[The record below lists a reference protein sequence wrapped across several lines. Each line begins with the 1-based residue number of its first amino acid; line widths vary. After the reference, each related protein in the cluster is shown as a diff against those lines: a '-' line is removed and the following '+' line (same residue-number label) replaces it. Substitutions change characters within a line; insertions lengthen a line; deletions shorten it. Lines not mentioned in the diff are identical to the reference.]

1 METSHSNKPS
11 KTIRSRWPSVVNG
24 LQLFLDLTVQ
34 LIKLYQT
41 EDDRDERI
49 QETER
54 LLALRDEAMKNAVPP
69 TSDVERELLRK
80 SKQLNDHLNGLMLQE
95 KQNIQKDMKDLKV
108 KKESTN
114 KYVNPYENFNPDGMF
129 YDRKK

>member
-1 METSHSNKPS
+1 M
-11 KTIRSRWPSVVNG
+11 NG

-41 EDDRDERI
+41 DGDRDERI

-69 TSDVERELLRK
+69 SSDVERELLRK
-80 SKQLNDHLNGLMLQE
+80 SKKLNDHLNGLMLQE

>member
-1 METSHSNKPS
+1 M
-11 KTIRSRWPSVVNG
+11 NG
-24 LQLFLDLTVQ
+24 LQLFFDLTVQ

-41 EDDRDERI
+41 DGDLDDRI

-54 LLALRDEAMKNAVPP
+54 LLALRDEAMKNAAPP
-69 TSDVERELLRK
+69 SRDAERELVQK
-80 SKQLNDHLNGLMLQE
+80 CKQLNDHLNRLMNQE
-95 KQNIQKDMKDLKV
+95 KLNIQKDMKDLRT

-114 KYVNPYENFNPDGMF
+114 KYANPYGNFNPDGMF

>member
-1 METSHSNKPS
+1 MEAGNPIKPS
-11 KTIRSRWPSVVNG
+11 KTICSRWPSLVNG
-24 LQLFLDLTVQ
+24 LQLFFDLTVQ

-41 EDDRDERI
+41 DGDLDDRI

-54 LLALRDEAMKNAVPP
+54 LLALRDEAVKNATPP
-69 TSDVERELLRK
+69 STDAERELVQK
-80 SKQLNDHLNGLMLQE
+80 CKQLNDHLNGLMNQE
-95 KQNIQKDMKDLKV
+95 KLNIQKDMKDLRT

-114 KYVNPYENFNPDGMF
+114 KYVNPYLNFNPDGMF

>member
-1 METSHSNKPS
+1 METSHTIKPS
-11 KTIRSRWPSVVNG
+11 KTIRSRWPSLVSG
-24 LQLFLDLTVQ
+24 LQLFFDLTVQ

-41 EDDRDERI
+41 DGDRDEQI

-54 LLALRDEAMKNAVPP
+54 LLVLRDEAMKNATPP
-69 TSDVERELLRK
+69 STDAERELVQK
-80 SKQLNDHLNGLMLQE
+80 CKQLNDHLNGLMNQE
-95 KQNIQKDMKDLKV
+95 KLNIQKDMKDLKT

-114 KYVNPYENFNPDGMF
+114 RYANPYENYNPDGMF

>member
-1 METSHSNKPS
+1 
-11 KTIRSRWPSVVNG
+11 VNG
-24 LQLFLDLTVQ
+24 LQLFFDLTVQ

-41 EDDRDERI
+41 EGDRDERI

-54 LLALRDEAMKNAVPP
+54 LLALRDEAMNNAVTPS
-69 TSDVERELLRK
+69 SDAERELLQK
-80 SKQLNDHLNGLMLQE
+80 SKQLNDHLNGLILQE
-95 KQNIQKDMKDLKV
+95 KQNIQKDMRDLKV

-114 KYVNPYENFNPDGMF
+114 KYANPYENLNPDGMF

>member
-1 METSHSNKPS
+1 M
-11 KTIRSRWPSVVNG
+11 NG

-34 LIKLYQT
+34 LIKLYQS
-41 EDDRDERI
+41 EGDRDERI

-54 LLALRDEAMKNAVPP
+54 LLALREEAMKNVVPP
-69 TSDVERELLRK
+69 SSDAERELLQK
-80 SKQLNDHLNGLMLQE
+80 SKQLNDYLNGLMLQE
-95 KQNIQKDMKDLKV
+95 KQKIQKDMKDLKV

-114 KYVNPYENFNPDGMF
+114 KYANPYENINPDGMF

>member
-1 METSHSNKPS
+1 M
-11 KTIRSRWPSVVNG
+11 NG
-24 LQLFLDLTVQ
+24 LQLFFDLTVQ

-41 EDDRDERI
+41 DGDLDDRI

-54 LLALRDEAMKNAVPP
+54 LLALRDEAVKNATPP
-69 TSDVERELLRK
+69 STDAERELVQK
-80 SKQLNDHLNGLMLQE
+80 CKQLNDHLNGLMNQE
-95 KQNIQKDMKDLKV
+95 KLNIQKDMKDLRT

-114 KYVNPYENFNPDGMF
+114 KYVNPYLNFNPDGMF

>member
-1 METSHSNKPS
+1 M
-11 KTIRSRWPSVVNG
+11 NG
-24 LQLFLDLTVQ
+24 LKLFFDLTVQ

-41 EDDRDERI
+41 EGDRDKRI

-54 LLALRDEAMKNAVPP
+54 LLALRNEAVKNAVPP
-69 TSDVERELLRK
+69 SSDDERELLQK
-80 SKQLNDHLNGLMLQE
+80 SKQLNDHLNGLILQE

-114 KYVNPYENFNPDGMF
+114 KYANPYENINPDGMF